1 MTDPILHHYDAS
13 PFSQKAQKLLG
24 IKQLAWHSVEMPMTA
39 PKPELE
45 AITGGYR
52 GTPVLQLGSD
62 VFIDTVAIADALDH
76 FFPQTTALTD
86 ETKLFSDAMG
96 LWADSLFSPV
106 LGSAVALYAAD
117 WDEHFYND
125 RAAVFPTLDFST
137 LPETRELMAAR
148 ITQLARQLAAQL
160 MDGRSFLN
168 GSACSLSDVHC
179 WGILWFVKNGL
190 PHVADE
196 LLGLEALNNWMG
208 RMDSLGSGARQA
220 SSYDAAR
227 AALGQPPIDLAEL
240 PGGRAR
246 SNSLEAWWDTPVK
259 ICAVGAD
266 RGGVTGTLVGQGD
279 RLTTLRVDGAGLP
292 LRHVHFPRQGYDIQ
306 RILLGD
312 KEQ

>member
-1 MTDPILHHYDAS
+1 
-13 PFSQKAQKLLG
+13 
-24 IKQLAWHSVEMPMTA
+24 
-39 PKPELE
+39 
-45 AITGGYR
+45 
-52 GTPVLQLGSD
+52 
-62 VFIDTVAIADALDH
+62 
-76 FFPQTTALTD
+76 
-86 ETKLFSDAMG
+86 
-96 LWADSLFSPV
+96 
-106 LGSAVALYAAD
+106 
-117 WDEHFYND
+117 
-125 RAAVFPTLDFST
+125 
-137 LPETRELMAAR
+137 
-148 ITQLARQLAAQL
+148 
-160 MDGRSFLN
+160 
-168 GSACSLSDVHC
+168 
-179 WGILWFVKNGL
+179 
-190 PHVADE
+190 
-196 LLGLEALNNWMG
+196 
-208 RMDSLGSGARQA
+208 MDSLGSGARQA